1 MQLEPHVHALR
12 TELAALAELGDEQIA
27 AAAERLTQAL
37 GSNVELRLLEV
48 VSEAALE
55 ISAQLPAGHVEVRL
69 AGHEPSLVYVQHD
82 EAPPPPASAEDGLT
96 ARITLRLP
104 ESLKSSV
111 EAAASRE
118 GVSVN
123 AWILKTLAR
132 GLTSVTVSRIGSRLT
147 GYGRS

>member
-82 EAPPPPASAEDGLT
+82 EAPPPSASAEDGLT